1 MTRGRLPG
9 ASFGVPRNVVV
20 TATEDSWG
28 HIIVPRLMAAGA
40 DLNRVIRLDV
50 ETAAGFDAEL
60 SLPLDLP
67 ALEEVLLQTKAGGL
81 VLDPLMSRLDSQLDT
96 HKDAEVRR
104 ALEPLV
110 RVIEATNVVALG
122 LIHVNKTTSSDPLT
136 LLMGSR
142 AFAAVARF
150 VLFVMVDPEDEG
162 IRLVGQPKNN
172 YGRTDLPTLKFSI
185 ANSHVADTEEGAV
198 WTGRLEWLGESDRDV
213 RQVLASVDGDG
224 NLSQVGECA
233 DWLQEYL
240 ESNRDAAPSK
250 QVKQAAKEAGYTGS
264 TLQRARQRLHLRIT
278 SEGFPRQTWW
288 NLASRVSPG
297 ESGMTEMTETTG
309 GSPPSRVSHSSGA
322 RPHASVEPL
331 APPTEAKST

>member
-1 MTRGRLPG
+1 MA
-9 ASFGVPRNVVV
+9 ASFP
-20 TATEDSWG
+20 
-28 HIIVPRLMAAGA
+28 
-40 DLNRVIRLDV
+40 
-50 ETAAGFDAEL
+50 
-60 SLPLDLP
+60 
-67 ALEEVLLQTKAGGL
+67 
-81 VLDPLMSRLDSQLDT
+81 DPLMSRLDSQLDT
-96 HKDAEVRR
+96 HQDAEVRR

-288 NLASRVSPG
+288 NLPSRVSPG
-297 ESGMTEMTETTG
+297 ESGTTEMTETTG
-309 GSPPSRVSHSSGA
+309 GSRPSRVSHSGGE
-322 RPHASVEPL
+322 RPPASVEPL